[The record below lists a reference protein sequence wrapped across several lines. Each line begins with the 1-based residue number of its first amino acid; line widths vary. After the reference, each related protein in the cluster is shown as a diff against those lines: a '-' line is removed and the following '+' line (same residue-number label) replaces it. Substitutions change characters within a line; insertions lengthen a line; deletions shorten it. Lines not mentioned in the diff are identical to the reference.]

1 MTITKS
7 HRILNR
13 LEKMTLGMTMESKL
27 YDNLAETIEEGEG
40 TMEEEEIEGST
51 TKISMIQML
60 ARSQPNKRV
69 AAEH

>member
-1 MTITKS
+1 
-7 HRILNR
+7 
-13 LEKMTLGMTMESKL
+13 MESKL